1 MVLDQLDGSIDGL
14 QTIPFGSTRAE
25 HGGPPRRWI
34 TVLVAQRRPA
44 RRRCSS
50 PHPTATAW
58 EAVRVRTAD
67 PERAAVVL
75 PLPPSALLCSYRA
88 PEVLTCGSLLE
99 AARGGQGRS
108 APAVKTSHARYQTL
122 GRIES
127 GRQRRVRT

>member
-58 EAVRVRTAD
+58 GAVRVRTAD

-75 PLPPSALLCSYRA
+75 PLPPWSCCA
-88 PEVLTCGSLLE
+88 
-99 AARGGQGRS
+99 
-108 APAVKTSHARYQTL
+108 QTL

-127 GRQRRVRT
+127 EASGGFGPRLHPSSG